1 MMAKTSCCPDIP
13 KFNFHP
19 SLWSKWPLD
28 LEGSRRHPE
37 PGGCDERGF
46 CRLSMLWTPWETG
59 TSTNERWGKYL
70 NQAPILGWVQAGLSF
85 LIICGY
91 RSRWA
96 DPLPPRDCKAW
107 RDQGTDR
114 FSKAIRQEAENLLA
128 TSPYNPT
135 GAEPTMP
142 LRVVQQLV
150 PDERKRNHTL
160 EHSRC
165 SERERTSRTRAAVPD
180 VSTWELVD
188 NVKSNLNNNT

>member
-1 MMAKTSCCPDIP
+1 MRGAFAGFPCFEHHERLGPVQMSAGVNIWTRPR
-13 KFNFHP
+13 F
-19 SLWSKWPLD
+19 WGGSKLVCHFWLSAD
-28 LEGSRRHPE
+28 TGA
-37 PGGCDERGF
+37 DE
-46 CRLSMLWTPWETG
+46 LIHSPPW
-59 TSTNERWGKYL
+59 
-70 NQAPILGWVQAGLSF
+70 
-85 LIICGY
+85 
-91 RSRWA
+91 
-96 DPLPPRDCKAW
+96 DCKAW